1 MDKAGRGQ
9 ARGTTHGRERTGIA
23 LILAAVLCF
32 SVIDA
37 TSKTLARDYPVLQ
50 VAWARYFFHFI
61 VFTPPTLWRFRSGL
75 YLTKRPALHVVRAL
89 LLVGVTALLIGGL
102 AYLPLADATA
112 LTFVTPLIVVVL
124 SALVMGEKIEAH
136 QRAAVGIGFLG
147 VLIIVRPGGELM
159 HWASFLVLGMA
170 FCFAGYHLTT
180 RVLNRTEMP
189 VTTLFYTATVGTIVS
204 SVWLPFVWQWP
215 TPTGWALMLLLGTLG
230 GGGHY
235 LLIVAFRYASP
246 AIAAPFM
253 YAQLVFATAL
263 GWAIFDYVPTAWTIL
278 GAALIVAGGL
288 WSWWHERRIRANES
302 TLPVASDA

>member
-1 MDKAGRGQ
+1 MVQTERAQ
-9 ARGTTHGRERTGIA
+9 ARGTPDGRERKGIA
-23 LILAAVLCF
+23 LIIAAVLCF
-32 SVIDA
+32 SIIDA
-37 TSKTLARDYPVLQ
+37 TSKTLAHDYPVLQ
-50 VAWARYFFHFI
+50 VAWARYFFHFL
-61 VFTPPTLWRFRSGL
+61 VFTPPTWWCFRRSL
-75 YLTKRPALHVVRAL
+75 YLTKRPGLHVVRAL

-112 LTFVTPLIVVVL
+112 LTFVTPLIVTVL
-124 SALVMGEKIEAH
+124 SAVVMREKIESH

-180 RVLNRTEMP
+180 RILNRTEMP
-189 VTTLFYTATVGTIVS
+189 VTTLFYTATVGSIVS

-215 TPTGWALMLLLGTLG
+215 TPMGWALMLLLGTLG

-235 LLIVAFRYASP
+235 LLILAFRYVSP

-253 YAQLVFATAL
+253 YIQLVFATAL
-263 GWAIFDYVPTAWTIL
+263 GWAIFDYVPNAWTVV
-278 GAALIVAGGL
+278 GATFIVAGGL
-288 WSWWHERRIRANES
+288 WSWWRERRLRGGDPVES
-302 TLPVASDA
+302 ASADA